1 MLYRSTVSSFTF
13 LHAADLHLDSPLRGL
28 DPGAPVE
35 RIRRATRDALVNL
48 VDFALKQRVEFVL
61 LAGDLYDGDWKDWR
75 TGQFLVQQLGR
86 LLRDGIE
93 IVAISGNHDAAKV
106 LSLRVPVPGL
116 MGTDKPGT
124 RLLER
129 APVAVHGQGFDIAAT
144 TNNLALHYPEP
155 VDGLFNIGLLHTACG
170 SGAHLNYA
178 PCGIDDLVR
187 KGYDYWALGH
197 VHTRAELLR
206 DPWIVFPGNIQGR
219 HINEEGSR
227 GATLVTVRDGS
238 VSSVDHHALD
248 VLRWRRLPVDATG
261 AATREDV
268 LNRARILL
276 DNAVLDAEERL
287 LIVRITVSGECPAHA
302 ELAGLPTET
311 LQYFRALAAEVA
323 DVEQLWVECV
333 VIDTRPAVD
342 LAALRAQPGP
352 VGALISALDRAPAID
367 PGLKAFVDDQLR
379 RANGVLAADHP
390 AAQIAEGHI
399 PDGLVQ
405 RARAIVL
412 AELARR

>member
-1 MLYRSTVSSFTF
+1 VSNFSF
-13 LHAADLHLDSPLRGL
+13 LHAADLHLDSPLKGL
-28 DPGAPVE
+28 DPEAPVQH
-35 RIRRATRDALVNL
+35 IRRATRDAVVNMI
-48 VDFALKQRVEFVL
+48 DFALKQRVEFVL

-93 IVAISGNHDAAKV
+93 VVAISGNHDAAKV
-106 LSLRVPVPGL
+106 LSLRVPIPGL

-129 APVAVHGQGFDIAAT
+129 APVAVHGQGYEVAAM

-170 SGAHLNYA
+170 SSAHLNYA
-178 PCGIDDLVR
+178 PCGVDDLVR

-206 DPWIVFPGNIQGR
+206 DPWIVFPGNLQGR
-219 HINEEGSR
+219 HINEEGPR
-227 GATLVTVRDGS
+227 GATLVTVSGGR
-238 VSSVDHHALD
+238 VSSVDHHSLD
-248 VLRWRRLPVDATG
+248 VLRWCRLSIDATG

-268 LNRARILL
+268 LNCTRVLL
-276 DNAVLDAEERL
+276 DSAVLDAEERL
-287 LIVRITVSGECPAHA
+287 LVVRVTISGECTAHA
-302 ELAGLPTET
+302 ELVGSPIET
-311 LQYFRALAAEVA
+311 LQQFRALAAEVA
-323 DVEQLWVECV
+323 DVGQLWVETV

-352 VGALISALDRAPAID
+352 VGALIGALDRPPEID
-367 PGLKAFVDDQLR
+367 AGLKAFVEDQLR
-379 RANGVLAADHP
+379 RANGVLTADHS
-390 AAQIAEGHI
+390 ASQIAAGRI
-399 PDGLVQ
+399 PEDLVQ
-405 RARAIVL
+405 RARAMVL